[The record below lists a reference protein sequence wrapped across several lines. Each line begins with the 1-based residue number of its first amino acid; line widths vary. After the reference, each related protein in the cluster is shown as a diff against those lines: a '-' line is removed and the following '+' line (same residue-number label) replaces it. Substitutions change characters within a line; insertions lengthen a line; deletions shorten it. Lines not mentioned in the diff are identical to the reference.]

1 LKESPVKNTIRLAAL
16 AIAWACAGAAIAQ
29 AYPAHPIKLLVPWPP
44 GQATDVA
51 ARMVAERLVPVLGQP
66 LVIDNRPGAGGV
78 LGSEVAA
85 KSAADGYTLLAGS
98 SGPISISPNVQK
110 VAYEPLKDFVP
121 ISLLAIN
128 PFMLV
133 VNPSVPAKDVK
144 ELIALLKAN
153 PGKYSFASSGSGA
166 TSHLMS
172 VLFNSMAGVS
182 VVHVPYKGSSQSIT
196 DVVSGQIAYTIETV
210 PAVAGLVKADKLRA
224 LGATSLTRAVAMPEV
239 PTIAE
244 TLPGYEMF
252 GWIGLMAPAGTPV
265 AVTDRISAETQ
276 KIMQDPEIRKRFL
289 AAGMEP
295 AGNTPAEFSAFL
307 KKQNDRYGSIVK
319 QANVKLD

>member
-1 LKESPVKNTIRLAAL
+1 MKAIARVLAAAALCAGPALAQNYPNHPIRL
-16 AIAWACAGAAIAQ
+16 I
-29 AYPAHPIKLLVPWPP
+29 VPWPP

-51 ARMVAERLVPVLGQP
+51 ARMVSERLTPALGQP
-66 LVIDNRPGAGGV
+66 VVVDNRGGAGGV
-78 LGSEVAA
+78 IGCETAA
-85 KSAADGYTLLAGS
+85 KSPADGYTLVAGS

-110 VAYEPLKDFVP
+110 VAYEPLRDFAP

-133 VNPSVPAKDVK
+133 VNPSIPAKDVK
-144 ELIALLKAN
+144 QLVALLKAN

-172 VLFNSMAGVS
+172 VLFNSMAGVE

-196 DVVSGQIAYTIETV
+196 DVVNGQIAYTIETV
-210 PAVAGLVKADKLRA
+210 PAVQGLVQAGKLRA
-224 LGATSLTRAVAMPEV
+224 LGATSLTRAVAMPDV

-252 GWIGLMAPAGTPV
+252 GWIGLMAPSGTPV
-265 AVTDRISAETQ
+265 AITDRVSAETQ

-289 AAGMEP
+289 SAGMEP
-295 AGNTPAEFSAFL
+295 AGNTPAQFAEFL

-319 QANVKLD
+319 QAHVKLD

>member
-1 LKESPVKNTIRLAAL
+1 MKVTARLFAAL
-16 AIAWACAGAAIAQ
+16 ALCAGQALAQ
-29 AYPAHPIKLLVPWPP
+29 SYPSHPIKVIVPWPP

-51 ARMVAERLVPVLGQP
+51 ARMVSERLSPALGQP
-66 LVIDNRPGAGGV
+66 VVIDNRGGAGGV
-78 LGSEVAA
+78 IGCETAA
-85 KSAADGYTLLAGS
+85 KSPADGYTLVAGS

-110 VAYEPLKDFVP
+110 VAYDPLKDFAP
-121 ISLLAIN
+121 ISLLAVN

-133 VNPSVPAKDVK
+133 VNPSIPAKNVK

-172 VLFNSMAGVS
+172 VLFNSMAGVE

-196 DVVSGQIAYTIETV
+196 DVVSGQIAFTIETV
-210 PAVAGLVKADKLRA
+210 PAVQGLVQAGKLRA
-224 LGATSLTRAVAMPEV
+224 LGATSLTRAAAMPDV

-252 GWIGLMAPAGTPV
+252 GWIGLMAPSGTPP
-265 AVTDRISAETQ
+265 AITDRVSAETQ

-295 AGNTPAEFSAFL
+295 AGNTPAQFAEFL
-307 KKQNDRYGSIVK
+307 RKQNDRYGSIVK
-319 QANVKLD
+319 QAHVKLD

>member
-1 LKESPVKNTIRLAAL
+1 VTARLFAAL
-16 AIAWACAGAAIAQ
+16 ALCAGQALAQ
-29 AYPAHPIKLLVPWPP
+29 SYPSHPIKVIVPWPP

-51 ARMVAERLVPVLGQP
+51 ARMVSERLTPALGQP
-66 LVIDNRPGAGGV
+66 VVIDNRGGAGGV
-78 LGSEVAA
+78 IGCETAA
-85 KSAADGYTLLAGS
+85 KSPADGYTLVAGS

-110 VAYEPLKDFVP
+110 VAYDPLKDFAP
-121 ISLLAIN
+121 ISLLAVN

-133 VNPSVPAKDVK
+133 VNPSIPAKNVK
-144 ELIALLKAN
+144 ELIALLKAS

-172 VLFNSMAGVS
+172 VLFNSMAGVE

-196 DVVSGQIAYTIETV
+196 DVVSGQIAFTIETV
-210 PAVAGLVKADKLRA
+210 PAVQGLVQAGKLRA
-224 LGATSLTRAVAMPEV
+224 LGATSLTRAAAMPDV

-252 GWIGLMAPAGTPV
+252 GWIGLMAPSGTPP
-265 AVTDRISAETQ
+265 AITDRVSAETQ

-295 AGNTPAEFSAFL
+295 AGNTPAQFAEFL
-307 KKQNDRYGSIVK
+307 RKQNDRYGSIVK
-319 QANVKLD
+319 QAHVKLD

>member
-1 LKESPVKNTIRLAAL
+1 MTAPLRSLAAL
-16 AIAWACAGAAIAQ
+16 SLALAASAAQ
-29 AYPAHPIKLLVPWPP
+29 AQGYPNHPIKVLVPWPP

-51 ARMVAERLVPVLGQP
+51 ARMVAEKLVPVLGQP
-66 LVIDNRPGAGGV
+66 LVVDNRPGAGGV

-85 KSAADGYTLLAGS
+85 KSPADGYTLLAGS

-133 VNPSVPAKDVK
+133 VNPSIPAHNVK

-172 VLFNSMAGVS
+172 VLFNSMAGVN

-210 PAVAGLVKADKLRA
+210 PAVAGLVKAGKLRA

-252 GWIGLMAPAGTPV
+252 GWIGLMAPAGTPG
-265 AVTDRISAETQ
+265 AITDRISAETQ

-295 AGNTPAEFSAFL
+295 AGNTPAQFHDFL
-307 KKQNDRYGSIVK
+307 IKQNERYGSIVK
-319 QANVKLD
+319 QAHVKLD

>member
-1 LKESPVKNTIRLAAL
+1 MKVTARLFAAL
-16 AIAWACAGAAIAQ
+16 ALCAGQALAQ
-29 AYPAHPIKLLVPWPP
+29 SYPSHPIKVIVPWPP

-51 ARMVAERLVPVLGQP
+51 ARMVSERLSPALGQP
-66 LVIDNRPGAGGV
+66 VVIDNRGGAGGV
-78 LGSEVAA
+78 IGCETAA
-85 KSAADGYTLLAGS
+85 KSPADGYTLVAGS

-110 VAYEPLKDFVP
+110 VAYDPLKDFAP
-121 ISLLAIN
+121 ISLLAVN

-133 VNPSVPAKDVK
+133 VNPSIPAKDVK

-172 VLFNSMAGVS
+172 VLFNSMAGVE

-196 DVVSGQIAYTIETV
+196 DVVSGQIAFTIETV
-210 PAVAGLVKADKLRA
+210 PAVQGLVQAGKLRA
-224 LGATSLTRAVAMPEV
+224 LGATSLTRAAAMPDV

-252 GWIGLMAPAGTPV
+252 GWIGLMAPSGTPP
-265 AVTDRISAETQ
+265 AITDRVSAETQ

-295 AGNTPAEFSAFL
+295 AGNTPAQFAEFL
-307 KKQNDRYGSIVK
+307 RKQNDRYGSIVK
-319 QANVKLD
+319 QAHVKLD

>member
-1 LKESPVKNTIRLAAL
+1 VKIPIRPFAAL
-16 AIAWACAGAAIAQ
+16 ALFALACAGTALAQ
-29 AYPAHPIKLLVPWPP
+29 TYPTHPIKLLVPWPP

-51 ARMVAERLVPVLGQP
+51 ARMVADKLVPVLGQP
-66 LVIDNRPGAGGV
+66 LVVDNRPGAGGV
-78 LGSEVAA
+78 VGSEVAA
-85 KSAADGYTLLAGS
+85 KSPADGYTLLAGS

-110 VAYEPLKDFVP
+110 VAYEPLKDFAP

-128 PFMLV
+128 PFVLV
-133 VNPSVPAKDVK
+133 VNPSIPAKDVK

-172 VLFNSMAGVS
+172 VLFNSMAGVN

-210 PAVAGLVKADKLRA
+210 PAVAGLVKSGKLRA
-224 LGATSLTRAVAMPEV
+224 LGATSLTRAQAMPEV

-252 GWIGLMAPAGTPV
+252 GWIGLMAPAGTPG
-265 AVTDRISAETQ
+265 AITERISAETQ
-276 KIMQDPEIRKRFL
+276 KVMQDPELRKRFL
-289 AAGMEP
+289 DAGMEP
-295 AGNTPAEFSAFL
+295 AGNSPAEFRDFL
-307 KKQNDRYGSIVK
+307 KKQNERYGSIVK

>member
-1 LKESPVKNTIRLAAL
+1 MKTLLRLFAAL
-16 AIAWACAGAAIAQ
+16 AFAYAGTAPAQ
-29 AYPAHPIKLLVPWPP
+29 TYPSHPIKVLVPWPP

-66 LVIDNRPGAGGV
+66 LVVDNRPGAGGV
-78 LGSEVAA
+78 VGSEVAA
-85 KSAADGYTLLAGS
+85 KSPADGYTLLAGS

-110 VAYEPLKDFVP
+110 VAYEPLKDFAP
-121 ISLLAIN
+121 ISLLAVN
-128 PFMLV
+128 PFVLV
-133 VNPSVPAKDVK
+133 VNPSIPAKNLK

-172 VLFNSMAGVS
+172 VLFNMMAGVNA
-182 VVHVPYKGSSQSIT
+182 VHVPYKGSSQSIT
-196 DVVSGQIAYTIETV
+196 DVVNGQVAYTIETV

-224 LGATSLTRAVAMPEV
+224 IAVTSAKRAEALPEV

-252 GWIGLMAPAGTPV
+252 GWIGLMAPAGTPG
-265 AVTDRISAETQ
+265 AITERLSAETR

-295 AGNTPAEFSAFL
+295 AGNTPAEFSEFL

>member
-1 LKESPVKNTIRLAAL
+1 MNTPIRILAAL
-16 AIAWACAGAAIAQ
+16 ALCTGAAFAQ
-29 AYPAHPIKLLVPWPP
+29 TYPNHPIKVIVPWPP

-51 ARMVAERLVPVLGQP
+51 ARMVSERLSPVLGQP
-66 LVIDNRPGAGGV
+66 LVVDNHGGAGGV
-78 LGSEVAA
+78 IGCEMAA
-85 KSAADGYTLLAGS
+85 KAPADGYTLVAGS

-110 VAYEPLKDFVP
+110 VAYDPLKDFAP
-121 ISLLAIN
+121 ISLLAVN

-133 VNPSVPAKDVK
+133 VNPSIPAKNVK

-172 VLFNSMAGVS
+172 VLFNSMAGVD

-196 DVVSGQIAYTIETV
+196 DVVNGQIAYTIETI
-210 PAVAGLVKADKLRA
+210 PAVQGLVQAGKLRA
-224 LGATSLTRAVAMPEV
+224 LGATSLTRAVAMPDV

-252 GWIGLMAPAGTPV
+252 GWIGFMAPAGTPI
-265 AVTDRISAETQ
+265 AITDRISAETR

-295 AGNTPAEFSAFL
+295 SGNTPKEFAAFM

-319 QANVKLD
+319 QAHVKLD

>member
-1 LKESPVKNTIRLAAL
+1 MKVPSRLFAAL
-16 AIAWACAGAAIAQ
+16 ACALICAGSAYAQ
-29 AYPAHPIKLLVPWPP
+29 GYPNHPIKVVVPWPP

-51 ARMVAERLVPVLGQP
+51 ARMVADKLVPVLGQP
-66 LVIDNRPGAGGV
+66 LVVDNRPGAGGV
-78 LGSEVAA
+78 VGSEAAA
-85 KSAADGYTLLAGS
+85 KSPPDGYTLLAGS

-110 VAYEPLKDFVP
+110 VAYEPLQDFVP

-172 VLFNSMAGVS
+172 VLFNSMAGVD

-196 DVVSGQIAYTIETV
+196 DVVNGQITYTIETV
-210 PAVAGLVKADKLRA
+210 PAVAGLVKAGKLRA

-252 GWIGLMAPAGTPV
+252 GWIGLMAPAGTPG
-265 AVTDRISAETQ
+265 AITERISVETQ

-295 AGNTPAEFSAFL
+295 AGNTPAQFQDFL
-307 KKQNDRYGSIVK
+307 RKQNDRYGSIVK

>member
-1 LKESPVKNTIRLAAL
+1 VKSPTCLLAAL
-16 AIAWACAGAAIAQ
+16 ALAVASPAFAQ
-29 AYPAHPIKLLVPWPP
+29 SYPTHPIKVVVPWPP

-51 ARMVAERLVPVLGQP
+51 ARMVAEKLVPVLGQP
-66 LVIDNRPGAGGV
+66 LIVDNRPGAGGV

-85 KSAADGYTLLAGS
+85 KSPADGYTLLAGS
-98 SGPISISPNVQK
+98 SGPISISPNVEK
-110 VAYEPLKDFVP
+110 VAYEPLKDFAP
-121 ISLLAIN
+121 ISLIAVN

-133 VNPSVPAKDVK
+133 VNPAIPAKNVK

-172 VLFNSMAGVS
+172 VLFNSMAGVDA
-182 VVHVPYKGSSQSIT
+182 VHVPYKGSSQSIT
-196 DVVSGQIAYTIETV
+196 DVVNGQVAYTIETI
-210 PAVAGLVKADKLRA
+210 PAVAGLAKAGKLRA
-224 LGATSLTRAVAMPEV
+224 LGATSLKRAQAMPEV

-244 TLPGYEMF
+244 TLQGYEMF
-252 GWIGLMAPAGTPV
+252 GWIGLMAPAGTPG
-265 AVTDRISAETQ
+265 AITERISAETR
-276 KIMQDPEIRKRFL
+276 KIMQDPEIKKRFL

-295 AGNTPAEFSAFL
+295 AGNTPGEFRDFL
-307 KKQNDRYGSIVK
+307 RKQNERYGSIVK

>member
-1 LKESPVKNTIRLAAL
+1 MKIPARLCAAL
-16 AIAWACAGAAIAQ
+16 ALVCAGTAFAQ
-29 AYPAHPIKLLVPWPP
+29 SYPNHPIKVVVPWPP

-51 ARMVAERLVPVLGQP
+51 ARMVAEKLVPVLGQP
-66 LVIDNRPGAGGV
+66 LVVDNRPGAGGV
-78 LGSEVAA
+78 VGSEVAA
-85 KSAADGYTLLAGS
+85 KSPADGYTLLAGS

-133 VNPSVPAKDVK
+133 VNPSIPANNVK

-172 VLFNSMAGVS
+172 VLFNSMAGVN

-210 PAVAGLVKADKLRA
+210 PAVAGLVKAGKLRA

-252 GWIGLMAPAGTPV
+252 GWIGLMAPAGTPG
-265 AVTDRISAETQ
+265 AITDRISAETQ

-295 AGNTPAEFSAFL
+295 AGNTPAQFHNFL
-307 KKQNDRYGSIVK
+307 IKQNERYGSIVK
-319 QANVKLD
+319 QAHVKLD

>member
-1 LKESPVKNTIRLAAL
+1 MKTPIRVVAL
-16 AIAWACAGAAIAQ
+16 ALACALICAGSAFAQ
-29 AYPAHPIKLLVPWPP
+29 TYPNRPIKVLVPWPP

-51 ARMVAERLVPVLGQP
+51 ARMVADKLVPVLGQP
-66 LVIDNRPGAGGV
+66 LVVDNRPGAGGV
-78 LGSEVAA
+78 VGSEAA
-85 KSAADGYTLLAGS
+85 SKSPADGYTILAGS
-98 SGPISISPNVQK
+98 SGPISISPNVEK

-121 ISLLAIN
+121 ISLLAVN

-133 VNPSVPAKDVK
+133 VNPSIPAKNVK

-172 VLFNSMAGVS
+172 VLFNSMAGVDA
-182 VVHVPYKGSSQSIT
+182 VHVPYKGSSQSIT
-196 DVVSGQIAYTIETV
+196 DVVNGQVAYTIETI

-224 LGATSLTRAVAMPEV
+224 LGATSLTRAQAMPDV

-244 TLPGYEMF
+244 TLRGYEMF
-252 GWIGLMAPAGTPV
+252 GWIGFMAPAGTP
-265 AVTDRISAETQ
+265 AAITERISAETR
-276 KIMQDPEIRKRFL
+276 KIMRDPEIRKRFL

-295 AGNTPAEFSAFL
+295 AGNTPAEFGAFL
-307 KKQNDRYGSIVK
+307 KKQNERYGSIVK
-319 QANVKLD
+319 QAHVKLD

>member
-1 LKESPVKNTIRLAAL
+1 MTAPLRSLVALSLALAAS
-16 AIAWACAGAAIAQ
+16 AAQ
-29 AYPAHPIKLLVPWPP
+29 AQGYPNHPIKVLVPWPP

-51 ARMVAERLVPVLGQP
+51 ARMVAEKLVPVLGQP
-66 LVIDNRPGAGGV
+66 LVVDNRPGAGGV

-85 KSAADGYTLLAGS
+85 KSPADGYTLLAGS

-133 VNPSVPAKDVK
+133 VNPSIPAHNVK

-172 VLFNSMAGVS
+172 VLFNSMAGVN

-210 PAVAGLVKADKLRA
+210 PAVAGLVKAGKLRA

-252 GWIGLMAPAGTPV
+252 GWIGLMAPAGTPG
-265 AVTDRISAETQ
+265 AITDRISAETQ

-295 AGNTPAEFSAFL
+295 AGNTPAQFHDFL
-307 KKQNDRYGSIVK
+307 IKQNERYGSIVK
-319 QANVKLD
+319 QAHVKLD

>member
-1 LKESPVKNTIRLAAL
+1 MKGIARLLAAL
-16 AIAWACAGAAIAQ
+16 AFYTGPAFAQ
-29 AYPAHPIKLLVPWPP
+29 NYPNHPIRLIVPWPP

-51 ARMVAERLVPVLGQP
+51 ARMVSERLTPALGQP
-66 LVIDNRPGAGGV
+66 VVVDNRGGAGGV
-78 LGSEVAA
+78 IGCEAAA
-85 KSAADGYTLLAGS
+85 KSPADGYTLVAGS

-110 VAYEPLKDFVP
+110 VAYEPLRDFTP

-133 VNPSVPAKDVK
+133 VNPSIPAKDVK
-144 ELIALLKAN
+144 GLIALLKAN

-172 VLFNSMAGVS
+172 VLFNSMAGVE

-196 DVVSGQIAYTIETV
+196 DVVNGQIAYTIETV
-210 PAVAGLVKADKLRA
+210 PAVQGLVQAGKLRA
-224 LGATSLTRAVAMPEV
+224 LGATSLTRAVAMPDV

-244 TLPGYEMF
+244 SLPGYEMF
-252 GWIGLMAPAGTPV
+252 GWIGLMAPAGTPP
-265 AVTDRISAETQ
+265 AITDRVSAETQ
-276 KIMQDPEIRKRFL
+276 KIMQDAEIRKRFL

-295 AGNTPAEFSAFL
+295 AGNTPAQFADFL

-319 QANVKLD
+319 QAHVKLD

>member
-1 LKESPVKNTIRLAAL
+1 MKVTARLFAAL
-16 AIAWACAGAAIAQ
+16 ALCAGQALAQ
-29 AYPAHPIKLLVPWPP
+29 SYPSHPIKVIVPWPP

-51 ARMVAERLVPVLGQP
+51 ARMVSERLTPALGQP
-66 LVIDNRPGAGGV
+66 VVIDNRGGAGGV
-78 LGSEVAA
+78 IGCETAA
-85 KSAADGYTLLAGS
+85 KSPADGYTLVAGS

-110 VAYEPLKDFVP
+110 VAYDPLKDFAP
-121 ISLLAIN
+121 ISLLAVN

-133 VNPSVPAKDVK
+133 VNPSIPAKDVK

-172 VLFNSMAGVS
+172 VLFNSMAGVE

-196 DVVSGQIAYTIETV
+196 DVVSGQIAFTIETV
-210 PAVAGLVKADKLRA
+210 PAVQGLVQAGKLRA
-224 LGATSLTRAVAMPEV
+224 LGATSLTRAAAMPDV

-252 GWIGLMAPAGTPV
+252 GWIGLMAPSGTPP
-265 AVTDRISAETQ
+265 AITDRVSAETQ

-295 AGNTPAEFSAFL
+295 AGNTPAQFAEFL
-307 KKQNDRYGSIVK
+307 RKQNDRYGSIVK
-319 QANVKLD
+319 QAHVKLD

>member
-1 LKESPVKNTIRLAAL
+1 VKILARILPAL
-16 AIAWACAGAAIAQ
+16 ALCAGSAFAQ
-29 AYPAHPIKLLVPWPP
+29 NYPSHPIKVIVPWPP

-51 ARMVAERLVPVLGQP
+51 ARMVAEKLVPVLGQP
-66 LVIDNRPGAGGV
+66 LVVDNRPGAGGV
-78 LGSEVAA
+78 VGCEVAA
-85 KSAADGYTLLAGS
+85 KSPADGYTLVAGS

-110 VAYEPLKDFVP
+110 VAYDPLKDFAP
-121 ISLLAIN
+121 ISLLAVN

-133 VNPSVPAKDVK
+133 VNPSIPAKSVR

-172 VLFNSMAGVS
+172 VLFNSMAGVD

-196 DVVSGQIAYTIETV
+196 DVVNGQIAYTIETV
-210 PAVAGLVKADKLRA
+210 PAVQGLTQAGKLRA
-224 LGATSLTRAVAMPEV
+224 LGATSLTRAVAMPDV

-252 GWIGLMAPAGTPV
+252 GWIGFMAPAGTPG
-265 AVTDRISAETQ
+265 AITDRISAETR
-276 KIMQDPEIRKRFL
+276 KIMQEPELRKRFL

-307 KKQNDRYGSIVK
+307 KKQNERYGMIVK
-319 QANVKLD
+319 QAHVKLD

>member
-1 LKESPVKNTIRLAAL
+1 MRLVRLLAVLLVAAT
-16 AIAWACAGAAIAQ
+16 AAGSAWAQ
-29 AYPAHPIKLLVPWPP
+29 SWPTKPVRVVVTFPP
-44 GQATDVA
+44 GGTPDIYGRIMSVELSKIWNQAVIVENRTGASGTIGTEAVA
-51 ARMVAERLVPVLGQP
+51 K
-66 LVIDNRPGAGGV
+66 
-78 LGSEVAA
+78 AA
-85 KSAADGYTLLAGS
+85 PDGYTLLFAADA
-98 SGPISISPNVQK
+98 SITIAPNVYAK
-110 VAYEPLKDFVP
+110 LGYDPTRDLTAIVNVAAGPFV
-121 ISLLAIN
+121 LLAH
-128 PFMLV
+128 
-133 VNPSVPAKDVK
+133 PSFPANNVK

-172 VLFNSMAGVS
+172 VLFNSMAGVN

-210 PAVAGLVKADKLRA
+210 PAVAGLVKAGKLRA

-252 GWIGLMAPAGTPV
+252 GWIGLMAPAGTPG
-265 AVTDRISAETQ
+265 AITDRISAETQ

-295 AGNTPAEFSAFL
+295 AGNTPAQFHDFL
-307 KKQNDRYGSIVK
+307 MKQNDRYGSIVK
-319 QANVKLD
+319 QAHVKLD

>member
-1 LKESPVKNTIRLAAL
+1 VRISFRLFAGLAL
-16 AIAWACAGAAIAQ
+16 VCAGTAFAQ
-29 AYPAHPIKLLVPWPP
+29 TYPSRPIKVIVPWPP

-66 LVIDNRPGAGGV
+66 VVPDNRPGAGGV
-78 LGSEVAA
+78 VGCEAAA
-85 KSAADGYTLLAGS
+85 KSPADGYTLVAGS

-110 VAYEPLKDFVP
+110 VAYDPLKDFVP
-121 ISLLAIN
+121 ISLLAVN

-133 VNPSVPAKDVK
+133 VNPSIPANNVK

-166 TSHLMS
+166 TSHLMA
-172 VLFNSMAGVS
+172 VLFNSMAGVN

-210 PAVAGLVKADKLRA
+210 PAVAGLVKAGKLRA
-224 LGATSLTRAVAMPEV
+224 LGATSLTRAEAMPEV

-252 GWIGLMAPAGTPV
+252 GWIGLMAPAGTPG
-265 AVTDRISAETQ
+265 AITDRISAETQ

-295 AGNTPAEFSAFL
+295 AGNTPAQFHDFL
-307 KKQNDRYGSIVK
+307 IKQNERYGSIVK
-319 QANVKLD
+319 QAHVKLD

>member
-1 LKESPVKNTIRLAAL
+1 MKFCIRLLAAL
-16 AIAWACAGAAIAQ
+16 ACAGPVFAQ
-29 AYPAHPIKLLVPWPP
+29 SYPDHPIKLLVPWPP

-51 ARMVAERLVPVLGQP
+51 ARMVADKLVPVLGQP
-66 LVIDNRPGAGGV
+66 LVVDNRPGAGGV

-85 KSAADGYTLLAGS
+85 KSPADGYTLLAGS

-133 VNPSVPAKDVK
+133 VNPSIPAKDVK

-172 VLFNSMAGVS
+172 MLFNSMAGVNA
-182 VVHVPYKGSSQSIT
+182 VHVPYKGSSQSIT
-196 DVVSGQIAYTIETV
+196 DVVSGQVAYTIETV
-210 PAVAGLVKADKLRA
+210 PAVAGLVKAGKLRA
-224 LGATSLTRAVAMPEV
+224 LGATSLTRAQAMPEV

-252 GWIGLMAPAGTPV
+252 GWIGLMAPAGTPGSI
-265 AVTDRISAETQ
+265 TDRISAETR
-276 KIMQDPEIRKRFL
+276 KIMQDPGLRKRFL
-289 AAGMEP
+289 DAGMEP
-295 AGNTPAEFSAFL
+295 AGNTPAEFRDFL

-319 QANVKLD
+319 QAHVKLD

>member
-1 LKESPVKNTIRLAAL
+1 MKIQARMLAAL
-16 AIAWACAGAAIAQ
+16 ALCAGSAFAQ
-29 AYPAHPIKLLVPWPP
+29 NYPNHPIKLLVPWPP

-51 ARMVAERLVPVLGQP
+51 ARMVADKLVPVLGQP
-66 LVIDNRPGAGGV
+66 LVVDNRPGAGGV
-78 LGSEVAA
+78 VGSEVAA
-85 KSAADGYTLLAGS
+85 KSPADGYTLLAGS

-110 VAYEPLKDFVP
+110 VAYEPLRDFAP
-121 ISLLAIN
+121 ISLLAVN

-133 VNPSVPAKDVK
+133 VNPAIPAKNVK
-144 ELIALLKAN
+144 ELIDLLKAN

-172 VLFNSMAGVS
+172 VLFNSMAGVDA
-182 VVHVPYKGSSQSIT
+182 VHVPYKGSSQSIT
-196 DVVSGQIAYTIETV
+196 DVVNGQVAYTIETV

-224 LGATSLTRAVAMPEV
+224 LGATSLKRAQAMPDV

-252 GWIGLMAPAGTPV
+252 GWIGLMAPAGTPS
-265 AVTDRISAETQ
+265 AITERISAETR
-276 KIMQDPEIRKRFL
+276 KIMSDPEIRKRFL

-295 AGNTPAEFSAFL
+295 EGNTPAEFAVFL
-307 KKQNDRYGSIVK
+307 RNQNDRYGSIVK
-319 QANVKLD
+319 QAHVRLD

>member
-1 LKESPVKNTIRLAAL
+1 MKSTIHLLAAL
-16 AIAWACAGAAIAQ
+16 AFCAGAAHAQ
-29 AYPAHPIKLLVPWPP
+29 NYPTHPIKVLVPWPP

-78 LGSEVAA
+78 LGTEVAA
-85 KSAADGYTLLAGS
+85 KSPADGYTILAGS

-133 VNPSVPAKDVK
+133 VNPSIPARDVK
-144 ELIALLKAN
+144 ELIALLKAD

-172 VLFNSMAGVS
+172 VLFNSMAGVN
-182 VVHVPYKGSSQSIT
+182 VVHVPCKGSSQSIT

-210 PAVAGLVKADKLRA
+210 PAVAGLVKADKLHA

-252 GWIGLMAPAGTPV
+252 GWIGLMAPAGTPGGI
-265 AVTDRISAETQ
+265 TERISAETQ

-295 AGNTPAEFSAFL
+295 AGNTPAEFRDFL
-307 KKQNDRYGSIVK
+307 KKQNERYGSIVK

>member
-1 LKESPVKNTIRLAAL
+1 MKLSMSLLTALTLAG
-16 AIAWACAGAAIAQ
+16 AGAAFAQ
-29 AYPAHPIKLLVPWPP
+29 GYPNHPIKVLVPWPP

-51 ARMVAERLVPVLGQP
+51 ARMVADKLVPVLGQP
-66 LVIDNRPGAGGV
+66 LVVDNRPGAGGV
-78 LGSEVAA
+78 VGSEVAA
-85 KSAADGYTLLAGS
+85 KSPADGYTLLAGS

-110 VAYEPLKDFVP
+110 VAYEPLKDFAP

-128 PFMLV
+128 PFVLV
-133 VNPSVPAKDVK
+133 VNPSIPAKDVK

-172 VLFNSMAGVS
+172 VLFNSMAGVN

-210 PAVAGLVKADKLRA
+210 PAVAGLVKSGKLRA
-224 LGATSLTRAVAMPEV
+224 LGATSLTRAQAMPEV

-252 GWIGLMAPAGTPV
+252 GWIGLMAPAGTPG
-265 AVTDRISAETQ
+265 AITDRISAETQ
-276 KIMQDPEIRKRFL
+276 KIMQDPELRKRFL
-289 AAGMEP
+289 DAGMEP
-295 AGNTPAEFSAFL
+295 AGNSPAEFRDFL

>member
-1 LKESPVKNTIRLAAL
+1 VNVPSRLLAAL
-16 AIAWACAGAAIAQ
+16 ALVFAGTAFAQ
-29 AYPAHPIKLLVPWPP
+29 TYPSHPIKVVVPWPP

-51 ARMVAERLVPVLGQP
+51 ARMVAEKLVPVLGQP
-66 LVIDNRPGAGGV
+66 LVVDNRPGAGGV
-78 LGSEVAA
+78 VGSEVAA
-85 KSAADGYTLLAGS
+85 KSPADGYTLLAGS

-133 VNPSVPAKDVK
+133 VNPSIPANNVK

-172 VLFNSMAGVS
+172 VLFNSMAGVN

-210 PAVAGLVKADKLRA
+210 PAVAGLVKAGKLRA

-252 GWIGLMAPAGTPV
+252 GWIGLMAPAGTPG
-265 AVTDRISAETQ
+265 AITDRISAETR

-295 AGNTPAEFSAFL
+295 AGNTPAQFHDFL
-307 KKQNDRYGSIVK
+307 MKQNDRYGSIVK
-319 QANVKLD
+319 QAHVKLD

>member
-1 LKESPVKNTIRLAAL
+1 MKAIARLLAAAALCAGPALAQNYPNHPIRL
-16 AIAWACAGAAIAQ
+16 I
-29 AYPAHPIKLLVPWPP
+29 VPWPP
-44 GQATDVA
+44 GQETDVA
-51 ARMVAERLVPVLGQP
+51 ARMVSERLTPALGQP
-66 LVIDNRPGAGGV
+66 VVVDNRGGAGGV
-78 LGSEVAA
+78 IGCETAA
-85 KSAADGYTLLAGS
+85 KSPADGYTLVAGS

-110 VAYEPLKDFVP
+110 VAYEPLRDFAP

-133 VNPSVPAKDVK
+133 VNPSIPAKDIKQLV
-144 ELIALLKAN
+144 ALLKAN

-172 VLFNSMAGVS
+172 VLFNSMAGVE

-196 DVVSGQIAYTIETV
+196 DVVNGQIAYTIETV
-210 PAVAGLVKADKLRA
+210 PAVQGLVQAGKLRA
-224 LGATSLTRAVAMPEV
+224 LGATSLTRAVAMPDV

-252 GWIGLMAPAGTPV
+252 GWIGLMAPSGTPV
-265 AVTDRISAETQ
+265 AITDRVSAETQ

-289 AAGMEP
+289 SAGMEP
-295 AGNTPAEFSAFL
+295 AGNTPAQFAEFL

-319 QANVKLD
+319 QAHVKLD